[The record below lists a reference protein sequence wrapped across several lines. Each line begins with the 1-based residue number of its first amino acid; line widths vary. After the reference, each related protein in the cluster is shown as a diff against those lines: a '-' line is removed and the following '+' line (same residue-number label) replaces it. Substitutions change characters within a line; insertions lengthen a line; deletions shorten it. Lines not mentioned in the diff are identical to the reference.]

1 MDRPQRPQTRSGP
14 AGAAKGSAAAPRP
27 PAPDVGPLLSAGFAL
42 MALVPI
48 LLSLF
53 LLESGAGGLAGLPG
67 AVIVLM
73 MVSAGAGFFLIR
85 RELTRTLIQ
94 IVRAASRE
102 ASAGISDTLRE
113 ASEDEIGRISTTI
126 REITSELSG
135 PRVVAEPPKRS
146 WDRLEE
152 GIGRVAHAV
161 QAAAGTEDL
170 RAMLVEGG
178 LECLRGRSAYFVG
191 IDEERGDF
199 VVLDAAGEESEVA
212 LRWRTPL
219 GEGIPGRCAREG
231 RAFHLEGNVPPGGP
245 AYERPTTTLV
255 AAPVRLGET
264 LLGVIVVEGRA
275 DEGPFSDEDAALLGG
290 YATIAA
296 TTLGAWSARE
306 RLERSIDDILA
317 GLAALIEARDP
328 YARGHAARV
337 ARYCDQM
344 ARALHLDADTRATL
358 RRAALVH
365 DLGKLN
371 LPETLLKKEGAFT
384 PEELELVRTHAAAG
398 DKLLRSIPA
407 LAPLAPLVRHHH
419 ERCDGS
425 GYPDKLKAEAI
436 PLPTHVLI
444 VANAF
449 DIMTS
454 DRSYRKAAKLTDALE
469 TLRTKAGEWYDR
481 RVVQALLGL
490 DRNALRA
497 TDDTAEGGSTVRGRA
512 TASVSVRE

>member
-14 AGAAKGSAAAPRP
+14 AGGAKSSSAASRP
-27 PAPDVGPLLSAGFAL
+27 AAPDVGPLLSAGFAL

-53 LLESGAGGLAGLPG
+53 LLEQGAGGLAGLPG
-67 AVIVLM
+67 AVVILM
-73 MVSAGAGFFLIR
+73 IVSAGAGFLLIR
-85 RELTRTLIQ
+85 RELARAVVQ
-94 IVRAASRE
+94 ILRVASRE
-102 ASAGISDTLRE
+102 ASAGFSDTLRE
-113 ASEDEIGRISTTI
+113 ASEDEIGRITTTI

-135 PRVVAEPPKRS
+135 SRAPEGKRS
-146 WDRLEE
+146 WDRLDE
-152 GIGRVAHAV
+152 GIARVAHAV

-178 LECLRGRSAYFVG
+178 LECLRGRAAYFVG
-191 IDEERGDF
+191 IDETRGDF
-199 VVLDAAGEESEVA
+199 VVLDAAGEESETA
-212 LRWRTPL
+212 MRWRTPL

-231 RAFHLEGNVPPGGP
+231 RAFHLDGNVPEGGP
-245 AYERPTTTLV
+245 GFTKPTTTLV

-264 LLGVIVVEGRA
+264 LLGVLVVEGRA
-275 DEGPFSDEDAALLGG
+275 DDGAAFTADDATLLGG

-317 GLAALIEARDP
+317 GLAAQIEARDP

-425 GYPDKLKAEAI
+425 GYPDKLKGDAI

-469 TLRTKAGEWYDR
+469 TLRSRAGEWYDR

-490 DRNALRA
+490 DRSALRA
-497 TDDTAEGGSTVRGRA
+497 TEDAAEGGSTVRGRA

>member
-1 MDRPQRPQTRSGP
+1 MDRPQRPQARSGP
-14 AGAAKGSAAAPRP
+14 AGGAKPSSAASRP
-27 PAPDVGPLLSAGFAL
+27 ASPDVGPLLSAGFAL

-53 LLESGAGGLAGLPG
+53 LLASGAGGLAGMPG
-67 AVIVLM
+67 AVVILM
-73 MVSAGAGFFLIR
+73 IVSAGAGFFLIR
-85 RELTRTLIQ
+85 RELARTLVQ
-94 IVRAASRE
+94 ILRVASRE
-102 ASAGISDTLRE
+102 ASAGLSDTLRE
-113 ASEDEIGRISTTI
+113 ASEDEIGRITTTI
-126 REITSELSG
+126 REITSELTTGRAPES
-135 PRVVAEPPKRS
+135 KRS
-146 WDRLEE
+146 RDRLDD
-152 GIGRVAHAV
+152 GIARVAHAV

-178 LECLRGRSAYFVG
+178 LECLHGRAAYFVG
-191 IDEERGDF
+191 IDEAKGDF
-199 VVLDAAGEESEVA
+199 VVLDAAGEESETA
-212 LRWRTPL
+212 MRWRAPL

-231 RAFHLEGNVPPGGP
+231 RAFHLDGNVPEGGP
-245 AYERPTTTLV
+245 AFAKPTTTLV

-264 LLGVIVVEGRA
+264 LLGVLVVEGRA
-275 DEGPFSDEDAALLGG
+275 GEGAFGEEDAALLGG

-317 GLAALIEARDP
+317 GLAAQIEARDP

-425 GYPDKLKAEAI
+425 GYPDKLKGDAI

-469 TLRTKAGEWYDR
+469 TLRSKAGEWYDR

-490 DRNALRA
+490 DRGALRA
-497 TDDTAEGGSTVRGRA
+497 TEDAAEGGATVRGRA